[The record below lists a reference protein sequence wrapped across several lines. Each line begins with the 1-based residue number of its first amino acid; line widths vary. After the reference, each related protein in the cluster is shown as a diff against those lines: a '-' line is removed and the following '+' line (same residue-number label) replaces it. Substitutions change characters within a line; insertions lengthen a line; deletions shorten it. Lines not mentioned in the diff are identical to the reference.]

1 MRIIA
6 GVAKGRHLYSPKGL
20 RIRPTLDK
28 VREALFNILGEV
40 VQGSSVLDLFA
51 GTGAMGIEALSRGAE
66 TCLFVENYG
75 PAVETIKKNLKISGL
90 ESKARVLKMDVFKA
104 LPLLSEK
111 GEHFE
116 IAFLDPPYSLLEKR
130 RERERLF
137 HLLEDLAQQGI
148 LSTPGIVALEHRK
161 QRIETPECLGRLLR
175 FDERIYDDTQLTFW
189 RLE

>member
-75 PAVETIKKNLKISGL
+75 PA
-90 ESKARVLKMDVFKA
+90 
-104 LPLLSEK
+104 
-111 GEHFE
+111 
-116 IAFLDPPYSLLEKR
+116 
-130 RERERLF
+130 
-137 HLLEDLAQQGI
+137 
-148 LSTPGIVALEHRK
+148 
-161 QRIETPECLGRLLR
+161 IE
-175 FDERIYDDTQLTFW
+175 
-189 RLE
+189 